1 MYCDSAIFVKLVTVE
16 ADSAFFESE
25 LRGHPLHSSELA
37 RAEVFAALASKERA
51 GQLQPADRQRAWDR
65 FQSWLEDGAIILE
78 SLDSRV
84 LDRTTHTIAR
94 CHPRIL
100 LRTLDAIHVATCDL
114 AHEFPL
120 AATDRRLRAGAHDLS
135 IPLFPDRLPNDL
147 F

>member
-16 ADSAFFESE
+16 PDSGYFERE
-25 LRGHPLHSSELA
+25 LRGNPLHSSELA

-51 GQLQPADRQRAWDR
+51 GQLGSADRQRAWR
-65 FQSWLEDGAIILE
+65 QFQSWLDDGSVVLE
-78 SLDSRV
+78 PLDSRV
-84 LDRTTHTIAR
+84 LDRTTHTLHR
-94 CHPRIL
+94 CHPQIP

-120 AATDRRLRAGAHDLS
+120 AATDRRLRAGAHQLG
-135 IPLFPDRLPNDL
+135 IPLFPARLPQDL